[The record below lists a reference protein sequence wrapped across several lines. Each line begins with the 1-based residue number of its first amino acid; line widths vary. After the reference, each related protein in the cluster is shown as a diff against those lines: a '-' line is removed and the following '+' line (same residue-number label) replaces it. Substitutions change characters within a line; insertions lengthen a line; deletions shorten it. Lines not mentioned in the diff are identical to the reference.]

1 MPGAPTD
8 KAQLFLNLDLEDVD
22 TRDILGGTAG
32 VYTTR
37 SPGKPG
43 PNEDSAAIVPYDG
56 DAGVLIVADGLGGM
70 PAGADASRAVVQT
83 LVACLDE
90 GRAAGLNLRD
100 AILDGIEQANRSLL
114 ERAVGSAATLA
125 LVEISAGCVR
135 PYHVGDAAI
144 LLTGQRGA
152 VKVQTAAHSPVGYA
166 LQSGLLDET
175 EAMSDDNR
183 HLVSNI
189 VGSADMRIEIG
200 AQANLAPRDTLL
212 VASDGLF
219 DNLYIDE
226 IVQMIRKGP
235 LRPAAAA
242 LRNSA
247 AERMSAVEPGQPC
260 HPDDLTLLLF
270 RPGQTRRDR
279 QS

>member
-1 MPGAPTD
+1 
-8 KAQLFLNLDLEDVD
+8 
-22 TRDILGGTAG
+22 
-32 VYTTR
+32 
-37 SPGKPG
+37 
-43 PNEDSAAIVPYDG
+43 
-56 DAGVLIVADGLGGM
+56 
-70 PAGADASRAVVQT
+70 
-83 LVACLDE
+83 
-90 GRAAGLNLRD
+90 
-100 AILDGIEQANRSLL
+100 
-114 ERAVGSAATLA
+114 
-125 LVEISAGCVR
+125 
-135 PYHVGDAAI
+135 
-144 LLTGQRGA
+144 
-152 VKVQTAAHSPVGYA
+152 
-166 LQSGLLDET
+166 
-175 EAMSDDNR
+175 MSDDNR

-242 LRNSA
+242 LRSSA
-247 AERMSAVEPGQPC
+247 AERMGAVEPGQPC